1 MAFITYVINNMKGEI
16 EMFQIDS
23 SRVRSEIFKRGL
35 STSEFARQVGLT
47 ETTARK
53 LLRDGSEVQP
63 KVIGAL
69 AKFFGV
75 DGETL
80 ILKKG

>member
-1 MAFITYVINNMKGEI
+1 MLYITYVINNMKGEI

-35 STSEFARQVGLT
+35 STSEFARQAGLN
-47 ETTARK
+47 EMTARK

-63 KVIGAL
+63 KIIGKL
-69 AKFFGV
+69 SNFFGIR
-75 DGETL
+75 GEDL